1 MARIK
6 YYYDT
11 ETCKYERVKTS
22 FTDVFINFMA
32 FFFVSLLIAFG
43 LMFFISKIFP
53 HPKKIEYTN
62 SNRELLQNIEVL
74 EEKLDKTEEF
84 LITLENKDRKLYQ
97 AVTGADSI
105 PTALEVENL
114 LDETRYLEMMRN
126 GYPIHQLMEEKIGE
140 VKKLRKQI
148 QTRRRGYV
156 ALTNRIAKEEIDLTK
171 IPAIQPVENKGLKNL
186 ASGFGWRTHPIY
198 KYRAK
203 HLGVDFSCPEGTPV
217 YATADGEVSLIKKT
231 YGKYGKYIE
240 IDHGHGYI
248 TRYCH
253 FDDWTVKKG
262 EKVKRGDI
270 IGHVGGSTTLVPH
283 LYYEVIYKD
292 INRNPVHYFF
302 LDLNEKE
309 YEKIYDLATIEN
321 QSLS

>member
-22 FTDVFINFMA
+22 FWDVFINFMA

-53 HPKKIEYTN
+53 HPKKVEYTK
-62 SNRELLQNIEVL
+62 SNKELLTNIE
-74 EEKLDKTEEF
+74 
-84 LITLENKDRKLYQ
+84 ILENKLEETEAFVRTLEDKDTKLYQ

-105 PTALEVENL
+105 PSALAV
-114 LDETRYLEMMRN
+114 DDIFDDSKYLEMMRN
-126 GYPIHQLMEEKIGE
+126 GYPIQQLMEEKINE
-140 VKKLRKQI
+140 IKSLRTQIKTKKK
-148 QTRRRGYV
+148 GYSS
-156 ALTNRIAKEEIDLTK
+156 LLSRIDKEDINLLS
-171 IPAIQPVENKGLKNL
+171 IPAIQPIENKSLKNL
-186 ASGFGWRTHPIY
+186 ASGFGLRTHPIY
-198 KYRAK
+198 KYRAQ

-217 YATADGEVSLIKKT
+217 YATADGKVSLIKKT

-240 IDHGHGYI
+240 IDHGNGYI

-253 FDDWTVKKG
+253 FDDWTVKTG

-292 INRNPVHYFF
+292 KNRNPVHYFF
-302 LDLNEKE
+302 LDLNEDE